1 MPPANSSPVSAITPT
16 VRIAEQALPQLAN
29 NILAMRVVEQIGGL
43 SHLELK
49 LNDTLS
55 LNQGATSWG
64 ATGTSPLQ
72 LGAAIKIFCGPT
84 DKPQEVFD
92 GLITGIE
99 GEYGGE
105 DGATFTVLAE
115 DRLWPARRKRRTRTF
130 EDKTPGDIIK
140 QVSQD
145 HSLTPQIRDG
155 LDGPTMTWWQMNESD
170 LAFLRRVLSS
180 VDGDIQCVDTNLQAG
195 IRAKDAR
202 TSVTITQGNQL
213 IRCRVTADLAD
224 QVTSVTVGG
233 WDTKAGQAVSQ
244 TATTATSPGTG
255 AGTDGASVLR
265 KQLGEIVETVGDQ
278 AAKTD
283 EIARLRAAALYGQ
296 RARRFVRIDA
306 MAQGDPQIRVGSK
319 VSIAGVNPFFAND
332 YSVTQAVHRFDL
344 ANGYLT
350 EFLGECAF
358 LGAGA

>member
-1 MPPANSSPVSAITPT
+1 
-16 VRIAEQALPQLAN
+16 VRIGTQALPELAN

-49 LNDTLS
+49 LNDMLS
-55 LNQGATSWG
+55 LDRGATSWG
-64 ATGTSPLQ
+64 ATATSPLQ
-72 LGAAIKIFCGPT
+72 LGAAIKIFLGPMET
-84 DKPQEVFD
+84 PREVFD
-92 GLITGIE
+92 GLITAIE

-105 DGATFTVLAE
+105 QGATFTVLAE
-115 DRLWPARRKRRTRTF
+115 DRLWAARRKRRTRTF
-130 EDKTPGDIIK
+130 EDKTPGDIVR
-140 QVSQD
+140 QLSAD

-170 LAFLRRVLSS
+170 LAFLRRVLGS
-180 VDGDIQCVDTNLQAG
+180 VDGDLQCVDSDLQVG

-202 TSVTITQGNQL
+202 TAITITQGNQL
-213 IRCRVTADLAD
+213 IRCRVIADLAD

-233 WDTKAGQAVSQ
+233 WDTKAGQPVSQ
-244 TATTATSPGTG
+244 TATSAASPGPG

-265 KQLGEIVETVGDQ
+265 NKLGEIVETVGDQ

-283 EIARLRAAALYGQ
+283 DIAKRRAAALYGQ

-319 VSIAGVNPFFAND
+319 VSVAGVNPFFAND

-344 ANGYLT
+344 ANGYIT
-350 EFLGECAF
+350 EFLGECAY